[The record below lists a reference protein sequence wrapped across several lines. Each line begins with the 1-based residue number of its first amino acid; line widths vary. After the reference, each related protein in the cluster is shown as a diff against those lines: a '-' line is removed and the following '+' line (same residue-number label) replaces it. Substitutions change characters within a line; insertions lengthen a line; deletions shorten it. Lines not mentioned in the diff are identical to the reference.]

1 MGNLYNEQSR
11 YTAAVAYYMR
21 ADSIYKVLNSEYFR
35 GTPLNNAGT
44 IFYHQGNYDSSL
56 SYFFPALDI
65 LKRLDPESEFF
76 NLITINIGE
85 VYVSKKEY
93 TEAEKWLTQGLENS
107 LKREDKRNKGMAY
120 RMFAKYNIG
129 RQKYKE
135 AEVQIFKALEIEGDS
150 GEIEITTDIYNLI
163 GRTKYELKEYKEAIR
178 WFDKTIKK
186 SEPIKFLKYLYS
198 AYYYSAL
205 SYNNLGQKDT
215 ALRRIKRA
223 IAVMEQISSQ
233 ITGGAEAQKMF
244 TSSDLQQKMYETAVE
259 WLLAQGKIEEAITYL
274 ERGNNE
280 ALNAKFKQLKGG
292 DTGASGETK
301 KALAEAE
308 EKQKALEKINAEI
321 IKEKSKP
328 AELQKTE
335 LIKEL
340 EAIQKVG
347 QKEYKNFV
355 QDLVKNNPKI
365 QVYISNSVNPDDF
378 RAEKKNISPDMAV
391 LLYLMAEK
399 NLYIFCATKDSVFAK
414 VVNIESKELSKKI
427 MMVYNLVRNP
437 TFLPTT
443 RRGSKTINTPKV
455 DNPEKVLNETS
466 KELYDLLIG
475 SVKNE
480 IGAKTRLA
488 IIPNGD
494 LYYLPFH
501 ALIAKEEN
509 KKVTY
514 LMDEFTVFYSNR
526 LKFLGSSQSIDLAN
540 FHIIAVGNADKSL
553 PAAEVEVN
561 DIKTLFPS
569 SMVLR
574 GNEATKEQLI
584 AQSGNFNVMHLA
596 THGILD
602 YNNFDSSYLV
612 MANNGRFTL
621 NDIGE
626 LNKIDEYTL
635 VALSACETA
644 VKNDLVEGWPQTTA
658 SAFLTAGVETVIA
671 SLWQVDDKATSLLM
685 KKFYENI
692 STMNKVEALHKAQ
705 VDLSKMQGFNHPYY
719 WAPFAYYGK

>member
-1 MGNLYNEQSR
+1 
-11 YTAAVAYYMR
+11 
-21 ADSIYKVLNSEYFR
+21 
-35 GTPLNNAGT
+35 
-44 IFYHQGNYDSSL
+44 
-56 SYFFPALDI
+56 
-65 LKRLDPESEFF
+65 
-76 NLITINIGE
+76 
-85 VYVSKKEY
+85 
-93 TEAEKWLTQGLENS
+93 
-107 LKREDKRNKGMAY
+107 
-120 RMFAKYNIG
+120 
-129 RQKYKE
+129 
-135 AEVQIFKALEIEGDS
+135 
-150 GEIEITTDIYNLI
+150 
-163 GRTKYELKEYKEAIR
+163 
-178 WFDKTIKK
+178 
-186 SEPIKFLKYLYS
+186 
-198 AYYYSAL
+198 
-205 SYNNLGQKDT
+205 
-215 ALRRIKRA
+215 
-223 IAVMEQISSQ
+223 
-233 ITGGAEAQKMF
+233 
-244 TSSDLQQKMYETAVE
+244 
-259 WLLAQGKIEEAITYL
+259 
-274 ERGNNE
+274 
-280 ALNAKFKQLKGG
+280 
-292 DTGASGETK
+292 
-301 KALAEAE
+301 
-308 EKQKALEKINAEI
+308 
-321 IKEKSKP
+321 
-328 AELQKTE
+328 
-335 LIKEL
+335 
-340 EAIQKVG
+340 
-347 QKEYKNFV
+347 
-355 QDLVKNNPKI
+355 
-365 QVYISNSVNPDDF
+365 
-378 RAEKKNISPDMAV
+378 
-391 LLYLMAEK
+391 MAEK
-399 NLYIFCATKDSVFAK
+399 NLYIFCTTKNSVFAK

-488 IIPNGD
+488 IIHNGD

-602 YNNFDSSYLV
+602 YHNFDSSYLV